1 MAKKKATK
9 RTVKRKVESK
19 PVQVTPMRVAD
30 APTPMVGIV
39 VLLFN
44 GLVLPG
50 LGSLIGK
57 KYTSGLLQLI
67 LAVLGQIFLGKLI
80 QIQLALGV
88 AGLNVLEIAGLVL
101 VIIAWVWGI
110 FSGIDVIRKSL

>member
-1 MAKKKATK
+1 MAKKK
-9 RTVKRKVESK
+9 RTVKRKAESK
-19 PVQVTPMRVAD
+19 PIRAMPMKIED
-30 APTPMVGIV
+30 KPTPMVGII

-57 KYTSGLLQLI
+57 KYTSGVLQLI
-67 LAVLGQIFLGKLI
+67 LALLGQVFLGKLI
-80 QIQLALGV
+80 QIQLALGI
-88 AGLNVLEIAGLVL
+88 AGLNVLEIAGLIL